1 MDLVNVNVLIL
12 VRVDLLL
19 SIARS
24 ERGMCDNSKVPKVR
38 AINLNFNF
46 YFNMNLDIDN

>member
-12 VRVDLLL
+12 VGVDLLL

-24 ERGMCDNSKVPKVR
+24 EREECVIILKFIKCEHL
-38 AINLNFNF
+38 I
-46 YFNMNLDIDN
+46 